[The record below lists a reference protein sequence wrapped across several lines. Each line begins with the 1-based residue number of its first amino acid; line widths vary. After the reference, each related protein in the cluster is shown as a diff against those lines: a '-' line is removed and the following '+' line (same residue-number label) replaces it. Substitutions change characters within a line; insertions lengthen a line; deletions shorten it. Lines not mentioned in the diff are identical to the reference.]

1 MPPIEFMSLS
11 ADEALQK
18 ASELEQQA
26 APRANGFTKRSLL
39 RQASSFRALAE
50 IRQFARQVPQH
61 AAA

>member
-1 MPPIEFMSLS
+1 MAPIEFMSLS

-18 ASELEQQA
+18 ASELERKA

-39 RQASSFRALAE
+39 RQADSFRALAE
-50 IRQFARQVPQH
+50 IRQFARPMQSG